1 MHLQVS
7 TNSVGPATV
16 VAVTGEL
23 DLHTAPELNR
33 ALQQATQDQ
42 VSELVVDL
50 SGVDFMDS
58 TGLSTI
64 VAAVAASRGYGGQIK
79 VVATSAKILK
89 VFTLTGV
96 DQQVGIYSSLGEA
109 SAP

>member
-7 TNSVGPATV
+7 RSTVGDATV
-16 VAVTGEL
+16 VAAVGEL
-23 DLHTAPELNR
+23 DLHTAPELDAALKAETDSR
-33 ALQQATQDQ
+33 ADL
-42 VSELVVDL
+42 LVVDL

-64 VAAVAASRGYGGQIK
+64 VAAIAASRTYNGEVR
-79 VVATSAKILK
+79 VVASTDKILK

-96 DQQVGIYSSLGEA
+96 DQQVRMFASVEEA
-109 SAP
+109 AA